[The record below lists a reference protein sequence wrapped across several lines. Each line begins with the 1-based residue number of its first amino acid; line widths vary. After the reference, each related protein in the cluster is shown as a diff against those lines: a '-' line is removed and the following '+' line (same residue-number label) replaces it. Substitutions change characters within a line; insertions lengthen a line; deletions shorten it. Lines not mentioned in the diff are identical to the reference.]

1 MYVQCLSYMG
11 WINKFLNIYIYPMF
25 QAFLILPI
33 PATLPLSILPSGVT
47 KIWYSV
53 FRFHS
58 LGHPLSLNTGPG
70 KPIRLLLAGFCF
82 PSHLSHR
89 ESCAFLFLIES
100 QLLLRFEAAYVDIE
114 KYLLNGRLHTKLAD
128 R

>member
-11 WINKFLNIYIYPMF
+11 WINKFLNIYIHPMF

-33 PATLPLSILPSGVT
+33 PATHSLSILPSGVT
-47 KIWYSV
+47 KIWYGV

-58 LGHPLSLNTGPG
+58 LGHPLSLNTCPG
-70 KPIRLLLAGFCF
+70 KPNRLLLAGFCF

-100 QLLLRFEAAYVDIE
+100 KLLLRFEAAYVDTE
-114 KYLLNGRLHTKLAD
+114 KYLLNGRLHTELTD